1 MSKIKDRYFDFINSS
16 DYHQYYL
23 TESSPINHQNDLQEE
38 KTVGLKQD
46 SQSIK
51 KRLEMRFKR
60 SEGK

>member
-16 DYHQYYL
+16 DYYQYYL
-23 TESSPINHQNDLQEE
+23 TESTAISHQNDLQEE